1 MERKIETIE
10 LVYQGK
16 TTTWDKVTDATRYE
30 GVRVYMRGSTLYY
43 DEAKFEAGAAKAEN
57 VVRTANA

>member
-10 LVYQGK
+10 LTHAGK
-16 TTTWDKVTDATRYE
+16 TTIWDKVTDADRYD

-43 DEAKFEAGAAKAEN
+43 DEAKFEAGAAKADSVARN
-57 VVRTANA
+57 TNA